1 MTRKL
6 QLAALAWALLL
17 PAAALSQDAP
27 GVFKIPGTDSTLRLY
42 GYAELDGTWD
52 LSGRIGDIENYDW
65 ASIVPVQPLD
75 GTPQANATG
84 QTYLTARTSR
94 FGIQTKS
101 PTPIGP
107 LEVKIEGDFNG
118 PNGFQGQTFTNSVL
132 FRLRQAYGNVHGFLV
147 GQTWTNFIDFPS
159 MADTVDFN
167 GPGSIALIRQPQIR
181 YTADLNP
188 AMALSFAL
196 ENSHNGGVGTLPDIT
211 AKFSF
216 TPKWGSVGL
225 GFETNQY
232 HYPSGTIGTSGYN
245 PIGSSKQGYGL
256 LVAGSYKLLQKDTLV
271 GYMAFGEGIGRYIFN
286 DLAGQFTGT
295 GPTGDF
301 LLWRELA
308 YHVGYTHVWNDQL
321 RSNLIWSQTFFDRN
335 GIDTATFATA
345 DDPGAGTFVP
355 NKRIDQAFVNTFYG
369 LTKTFWLGAEYAY
382 GRRTTWF
389 NNLGRENR
397 INLAAHYDFY

>member
-6 QLAALAWALLL
+6 QLAALAWALVL
-17 PAAALSQDAP
+17 PVAALSQEAP
-27 GVFKIPGTDSTLRLY
+27 GTFKIPGTDSTLRLY
-42 GYAELDGTWD
+42 GYAQLDGTWD
-52 LSGRIGDIENYDW
+52 LSGRIGDIENNDW

-75 GTPQANATG
+75 GTPQGNATG
-84 QTYLTARTSR
+84 ITYLTARTSR

-107 LEVKIEGDFNG
+107 LEVKLEGDFNG

-132 FRLRQAYGNVHGFLV
+132 FRLRQAYGAVHGFLV
-147 GQTWTNFIDFPS
+147 GQTWTLFLDFPS
-159 MADTVDFN
+159 IADTVDFN

-181 YTADLNP
+181 YTFDLSRE
-188 AMALSFAL
+188 ATLAFAL
-196 ENSHNGGVGTLPDIT
+196 ENAHNGGVGKLPDIT
-211 AKFSF
+211 AKFSYN
-216 TPKWGSVGL
+216 PKWGSAGL
-225 GFETNQY
+225 AFVTNQY
-232 HYPSGTIGTSGYN
+232 LYPSGTN

-256 LVAGSYKLLQKDTLV
+256 ALSGSYKILGKDTLV
-271 GYMAFGEGIGRYIFN
+271 GFMAFGEGIGRYIFN
-286 DLAGQFTGT
+286 DLAGQFAGT
-295 GPTGDF
+295 NPNGDF

-335 GIDTATFATA
+335 GIDTTTFPTA
-345 DDPGAGTFVP
+345 DDEGTGTFVP

-389 NNLGRENR
+389 NDIGRENR
-397 INLAAHYDFY
+397 INLSAHYDFY